1 MYHIKR
7 DKRSMQSCQR
17 IYDSLIET
25 MDEKEFS
32 KITIK
37 EVVNKAEVGRAT
49 FYRNFDY
56 LEDVFRFELN
66 KKFEELYQ
74 YLKKYYKSKPT
85 YFLSFFITP
94 FLKFWYLDSN
104 IIEIL
109 MKTEKINL
117 LHEYFEDLLKRGIN
131 EYDGAEPIIIDHLG
145 YFLAVRSGIAINIL
159 LEWIKNEKTEAP
171 EKLIEIIHEQ
181 MKSGLQQN
189 MFK

>member
-159 LEWIKNEKTEAP
+159 LEWIKNEKTEPP
-171 EKLIEIIHEQ
+171 EKLIEIVHEQ

>member
-159 LEWIKNEKTEAP
+159 LEWIKNEKTEPP